1 MSQELAQDEDDAD
14 AEDYEI
20 DNLEARAGL
29 RPSQEGYARPLGE
42 DGEGDGDEDERK
54 RFMSPAGGEVRE
66 ENVVFQMGDDSDEEG
81 EDDVK
86 KGQGRDGYRDMD
98 RSGSESEGEGDE
110 AAGKSSKRRN
120 S

>member
-42 DGEGDGDEDERK
+42 GEGVGDEDERK
-54 RFMSPAGGEVRE
+54 RFMSSAGGEVRE

-81 EDDVK
+81 EDDLK
-86 KGQGRDGYRDMD
+86 RGQRRDGYRDMD
-98 RSGSESEGEGDE
+98 KSGSGSEGEGDE